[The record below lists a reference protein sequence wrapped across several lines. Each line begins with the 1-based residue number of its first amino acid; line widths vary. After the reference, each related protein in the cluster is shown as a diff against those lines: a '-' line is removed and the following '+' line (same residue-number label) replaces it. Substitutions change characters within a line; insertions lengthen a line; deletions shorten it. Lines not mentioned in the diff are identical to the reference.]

1 MFSKILKWMWDKLSE
16 EKHDRIKKILTN
28 SASFRNLVSILRPNI
43 VKVKG
48 NKMYIDTK
56 RNPAIALYDIGGYE
70 NAETELFESHI
81 KEGDVVMDIGANI
94 GYYTLVAAKLVG
106 ANGKVY
112 AFEPESIN
120 FSFLKKS
127 VEINNYEN
135 VICEKKAVS
144 NENGKLKLFLH
155 KFQTGAYTLVGG
167 GDNYVEVET
176 VKLDDYFKDKNSRV
190 DVIKMDIEGAEGLA
204 LKGMEKILNENK
216 DIKFF
221 SEIIPKQL
229 EKTGISAKDYLD
241 ILTNAG
247 FSIYEIVEEK
257 DKSHL
262 KLIQPSEFSEFIH
275 LITLKPHP
283 LTNIFCKREDKNVT

>member
-1 MFSKILKWMWDKLSE
+1 MWDKLSE

-167 GDNYVEVET
+167 VIT
-176 VKLDDYFKDKNSRV
+176 MLKLRQLNWMIILK
-190 DVIKMDIEGAEGLA
+190 IK
-204 LKGMEKILNENK
+204 
-216 DIKFF
+216 
-221 SEIIPKQL
+221 
-229 EKTGISAKDYLD
+229 
-241 ILTNAG
+241 
-247 FSIYEIVEEK
+247 IVE
-257 DKSHL
+257 L
-262 KLIQPSEFSEFIH
+262 M
-275 LITLKPHP
+275 
-283 LTNIFCKREDKNVT
+283 

>member
-16 EKHDRIKKILTN
+16 EKHDRIKKILAN

-48 NKMYIDTK
+48 NKMYIDPK
-56 RNPAIALYDIGGYE
+56 RNPTIALYDIGGYE

-167 GDNYVEVET
+167 VIT
-176 VKLDDYFKDKNSRV
+176 MLKLRQLNWMIILK
-190 DVIKMDIEGAEGLA
+190 IK
-204 LKGMEKILNENK
+204 
-216 DIKFF
+216 
-221 SEIIPKQL
+221 
-229 EKTGISAKDYLD
+229 
-241 ILTNAG
+241 
-247 FSIYEIVEEK
+247 IVE
-257 DKSHL
+257 L
-262 KLIQPSEFSEFIH
+262 M
-275 LITLKPHP
+275 
-283 LTNIFCKREDKNVT
+283 

>member
-16 EKHDRIKKILTN
+16 EKHDRIKKILIN

-48 NKMYIDTK
+48 NKMYIDPK
-56 RNPAIALYDIGGYE
+56 RNPTIALYDIGGYE

-155 KFQTGAYTLVGG
+155 KFQTGDYTLVGG
-167 GDNYVEVET
+167 VIT
-176 VKLDDYFKDKNSRV
+176 MLKLRQLNWMIILK
-190 DVIKMDIEGAEGLA
+190 IK
-204 LKGMEKILNENK
+204 
-216 DIKFF
+216 
-221 SEIIPKQL
+221 
-229 EKTGISAKDYLD
+229 
-241 ILTNAG
+241 
-247 FSIYEIVEEK
+247 IVE
-257 DKSHL
+257 L
-262 KLIQPSEFSEFIH
+262 M
-275 LITLKPHP
+275 
-283 LTNIFCKREDKNVT
+283 